1 MLRRRLALWA
11 ASIAAI
17 HTAAASAVPFH
28 ELFQRQSQQ
37 TQTSSTCAPNWN
49 RCKNPDFPD
58 YFCCGA
64 STTCIALAANTTV
77 LCCPAGSDCLRIQP
91 VPCNLQLQDGKL
103 NPDAVIKTTALDGKL
118 GKCGDQCCPFGY
130 SCVDRLCVRDRNQNA
145 APIGTGGGK
154 PSATTTTTGGANP
167 TSTGTGDP
175 TANPT
180 GSNSSSDNNN
190 NSNSNS
196 TPVAAIAGGAT
207 AAGVIIIGAAVLA
220 FIFFRKRNKD
230 SDGEKPNRPGGNS
243 PPKLSRSTSSFG
255 NLISNPI
262 VADNSFRTDFAR
274 GPGPRTPPEDPDSVT
289 GALIDSSVNSP
300 EAGAGAGGAMPA
312 VPLAAALAGHQ
323 QQQQGAYGGYGN
335 LDPGPGLGANLGA
348 GGRGPGGPGAG
359 GPGGQNVYLR
369 MPFSP
374 SDPNDIDDEIYHGGG
389 PAGLGG
395 YLPQTPRQQQFPR
408 GGPPQQGQQLQPGQ
422 QDKREREPS
431 SVSINVFADPN
442 ITPDR
447 TPETHAD
454 EYEDVAVRDTRV
466 GGPGPGGPG
475 GQGGGG
481 NNRYTQM
488 TSFTQMLD
496 KADLGG
502 MARGESFLDAYADD
516 HDDGRGNGNGGLV
529 PPVPR
534 R

>member
-17 HTAAASAVPFH
+17 HTATASAVPFH

-154 PSATTTTTGGANP
+154 PSATTTTKGGANP

-180 GSNSSSDNNN
+180 GGNSSDNN

-230 SDGEKPNRPGGNS
+230 SGEKGNRPGGNS

-323 QQQQGAYGGYGN
+323 QQQGAYGGYGN
-335 LDPGPGLGANLGA
+335 LDPGPGA
-348 GGRGPGGPGAG
+348 GP
-359 GPGGQNVYLR
+359 
-369 MPFSP
+369 
-374 SDPNDIDDEIYHGGG
+374 
-389 PAGLGG
+389 
-395 YLPQTPRQQQFPR
+395 
-408 GGPPQQGQQLQPGQ
+408 PPQQAQQQLQPGQ

-447 TPETHAD
+447 TPETNAD
-454 EYEDVAVRDTRV
+454 E
-466 GGPGPGGPG
+466 
-475 GQGGGG
+475 
-481 NNRYTQM
+481 YTQM

-516 HDDGRGNGNGGLV
+516 HDDGRGNGGLV